1 MRLVHYPFHS
11 NFGFAYQHCTGVKK
25 KKKLGQNSIICILN
39 LIHTE
44 LISLG
49 SLDKESELKLV
60 MKKYICLKLH
70 HSICANTRV
79 SKSEK

>member
-1 MRLVHYPFHS
+1 MCLVCYPFHS

-25 KKKLGQNSIICILN
+25 KLAQNSIICILN